1 MIPADPAALPTVVR
15 VPIVF
20 VHPRRCMNRSPIQ
33 RGEIRRVSAP
43 RDPLP
48 PLIGYDVACPACGFR
63 AIWCQ
68 RDPELI
74 EEGPLVEDVGLVHR
88 ADPPR
93 AFVRPAFVRSA
104 KREACKLCR
113 RVVAL
118 EGTEIS
124 ATLSEA

>member
-1 MIPADPAALPTVVR
+1 MSDAPLPAVVR
-15 VPIVF
+15 APIVF
-20 VHPRRCMNRSPIQ
+20 VHPRRCMNRNPIQ

-68 RDPELI
+68 NNPELI
-74 EEGPLVEDVGLVHR
+74 EEGPLVEDVALVHR
-88 ADPPR
+88 TDPPQR
-93 AFVRPAFVRSA
+93 FVRPAFVRSA

-118 EGTEIS
+118 EGEEIT
-124 ATLSEA
+124 ATSPEA